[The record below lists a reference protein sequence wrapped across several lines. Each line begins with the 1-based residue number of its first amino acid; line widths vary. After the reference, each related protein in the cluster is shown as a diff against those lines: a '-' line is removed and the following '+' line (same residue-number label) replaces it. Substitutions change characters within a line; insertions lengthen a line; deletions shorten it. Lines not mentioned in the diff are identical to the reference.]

1 MDDADAI
8 LLLGLRDALGGAV
21 LPDGV
26 SSAKEVDAD
35 LLVAVCSACLR
46 AIAPEQPPPPERLPP
61 DMAGRFRVGTD
72 LAGRIKQLGYRGDL
86 GFHQLLYPNET
97 EVRRVLVF
105 LLDTLPKATPAV
117 EASSRSDAESVAQ
130 RVQAALKAWV
140 RGDAGG
146 QSREA
151 PLPFWTC
158 PLDPARADALVT
170 AQATPAARLAPSLLE
185 FVAASASA
193 GEGAQSSDLLLRL
206 ARGAATDQDTARK
219 AVLRD
224 TIRAALSSGGASEG
238 GARRGAAATLPKATK
253 QAGGDAVAE
262 QAVPKPAG
270 GAEQQTAPGG
280 VLERMEGDLAR
291 FQGDL
296 QQALADIAAA
306 EQRCVEHEA
315 AVAAARRDAAA
326 ASEATPGLEQEY
338 LLRKQAATM
347 LAVRPPCASPP
358 PACACPDPST
368 PHCLA

>member
-8 LLLGLRDALGGAV
+8 LLVGLRDALGGASV

-105 LLDTLPKATPAV
+105 LLDTLPKAAPTVAD
-117 EASSRSDAESVAQ
+117 ASRSGAETAAQ

-140 RGDAGG
+140 RADVG
-146 QSREA
+146 STREA

-158 PLDPARADALVT
+158 PLDPSRTDAPVT
-170 AQATPAARLAPSLLE
+170 AQATPATRLAPSLLE
-185 FVAASASA
+185 FVAVSASA

-206 ARGAATDQDTARK
+206 ARGAAADQDTARK
-219 AVLRD
+219 AALRD
-224 TIRAALSSGGASEG
+224 SIRAALNSGGASEG
-238 GARRGAAATLPKATK
+238 AGGGARRGAVTAPAAT
-253 QAGGDAVAE
+253 GGAASEHVPSKSIDVAE
-262 QAVPKPAG
+262 QQA
-270 GAEQQTAPGG
+270 TPGSA
-280 VLERMEGDLAR
+280 LERMEADLTR
-291 FQGDL
+291 FQADL
-296 QQALADIAAA
+296 QTALADIAAA
-306 EQRCVEHEA
+306 EQRCVEHDA
-315 AVAAARRDAAA
+315 AVSASRRDAAS
-326 ASEATPGLEQEY
+326 ASEATPALEQEY

-347 LAVRPPCASPP
+347 LAVRPRCASRRT
-358 PACACPDPST
+358 ARLCM
-368 PHCLA
+368 H

>member
-8 LLLGLRDALGGAV
+8 LLVGLRDALGGASV

-26 SSAKEVDAD
+26 SSAREVDAD

-97 EVRRVLVF
+97 EVRRILVF
-105 LLDTLPKATPAV
+105 LLDTLPKAAPTVA
-117 EASSRSDAESVAQ
+117 AASRSGAETAAQ
-130 RVQAALKAWV
+130 RVQAALRAWV
-140 RGDAGG
+140 RADAG
-146 QSREA
+146 RAPEA

-158 PLDPARADALVT
+158 PLDPSRTDAPVT

-185 FVAASASA
+185 FVAMSASA

-206 ARGAATDQDTARK
+206 ARGAAADQDTARK
-219 AVLRD
+219 AALRD
-224 TIRAALSSGGASEG
+224 VIRAALNSGGASEG
-238 GARRGAAATLPKATK
+238 GGGGARRGAITAPK
-253 QAGGDAVAE
+253 AGGDAASE
-262 QAVPKPAG
+262 QVPPKSTG
-270 GAEQQTAPGG
+270 GAEQQASQGG
-280 VLERMEGDLAR
+280 ALERMEADLTR
-291 FQGDL
+291 FQADL
-296 QQALADIAAA
+296 QKALTDIAAA
-306 EQRCVEHEA
+306 EQRCAEHDA
-315 AVAAARRDAAA
+315 AVTAARQDAAS

-347 LAVRPPCASPP
+347 LAVRLLVPPTRTAHFVH
-358 PACACPDPST
+358 ALTHPS
-368 PHCLA
+368 H